1 MRECEEVGKLIA
13 GGVFRREGCLEGRVC
28 LEDTKSLFIAI
39 HNIALNFRGS
49 KFSRIP
55 VFKHFGE
62 ITLQICCLNYEH
74 APNLIYYGYDI
85 QA

>member
-1 MRECEEVGKLIA
+1 M
-13 GGVFRREGCLEGRVC
+13 FRGRVC

-62 ITLQICCLNYEH
+62 ITLQIRCLNYEH

-85 QA
+85 QAYFYLISTVTSLSA